1 MASSTD
7 KLMQQGKL
15 PPEGPVTVVILYA
28 AHDEDADRAPVSSS
42 CHSSLSCRI
51 YATTAR
57 GQQQTNEQDGRE
69 KAENLHGLTSYS
81 NLVQELHLA
90 SSVRSQGEVV
100 VFKSRLNMSA

>member
-1 MASSTD
+1 
-7 KLMQQGKL
+7 MQKGKL

-28 AHDEDADRAPVSSS
+28 AHYEDADRAPVSSS

-69 KAENLHGLTSYS
+69 KAEKSSRLDKLQQPCPRAALGIIIEIPGRSGC
-81 NLVQELHLA
+81 VQIKVKYVSIA
-90 SSVRSQGEVV
+90 SSS
-100 VFKSRLNMSA
+100 